1 MNAAG
6 RAELV
11 SIHAAHPVVGLA
23 RFVVVE
29 PRQSVR
35 EEARTVW
42 SIEGGDGAVES
53 VVTAAFERSGFR
65 LTLRLLR
72 SAGEQPAPASHLLK
86 IVAEPIAPRHV
97 ALLDIGTP
105 CTWERGVRQDLRA
118 WRAPDGEGGVKLGL
132 LPSFELLHRDC
143 LRHCDFLGMPLRA
156 PDGRTGVITFVMN
169 APARECLRVAMEAVP
184 VRLAEATAQ

>member
-1 MNAAG
+1 M
-6 RAELV
+6 V

-72 SAGEQPAPASHLLK
+72 SAGEQPAPASHLIK

-118 WRAPDGEGGVKLGL
+118 WRAPDGGGGVKLGL

-143 LRHCDFLGMPLRA
+143 LRHCDFLGMPVRA